1 MRTGLHRAR
10 GRRFDLAIAGGG
22 IIGLG
27 AARDAALRGL
37 SVALFEQ
44 RDFGW
49 GTTARSTRLVH
60 GGLRYLE
67 LLDFGLVREDLR
79 ERELLL
85 RLAPHLV
92 RPLQFLMPIY
102 RRGRR
107 YGLKLRAGMLLY
119 DLLSFDKSLPTHRF
133 LSRDAAL
140 ALEPGLNP
148 DGLEGAALYYDAQ
161 VPLVERLGVEN

>member
-1 MRTGLHRAR
+1 MRTGLAR
-10 GRRFDLAIAGGG
+10 VRRQRYDLAIVGGG
-22 IIGLG
+22 TIGLG

-44 RDFGW
+44 RDFCW

-79 ERELLL
+79 ERETLL

-92 RPLQFLMPIY
+92 RPLPFLVPIY
-102 RRGRR
+102 RRGVAYRAR
-107 YGLKLRAGMLLY
+107 LRAGMMLY
-119 DLLSFDKSLPTHRF
+119 DVLSFDKSLPGHRF
-133 LSRDAAL
+133 LGRQESL

-161 VPLVERLGVEN
+161 VPAV